1 MPRIRLYT
9 QKTNP
14 YAEKVARAL
23 NFKGLEHER
32 IVSDDPDDVARW
44 SPVTKQLPVLEVND
58 ERISDSSAILDRIEE
73 LFPEPP
79 LLSPDPVT
87 AGAQRRM
94 AEWSDVS
101 FVWYWNRWRAARFPQ
116 PGDEQPADRSL
127 IRKFKSGVLRSLG
140 LDSNQLTRLQ
150 VREAEI
156 GQELSNRLDD
166 LVVMLGARPF
176 FHSDQLGL
184 ADLSVFGMLQVMRDS
199 PMMGDGSQIDAR
211 PALVEYMERVEALTR
226 RPRED

>member
-1 MPRIRLYT
+1 MPLIRLYT
-9 QKTNP
+9 QKVNP

-23 NFKGLEHER
+23 YFKGLEHER
-32 IVSDDPDDVARW
+32 IVSEDPDDIARW
-44 SPVTKQLPVLEVND
+44 NPVTKQLPVLEVDD
-58 ERISDSSAILDRIEE
+58 ERVSDSGVILERIEE

-94 AEWSDVS
+94 ADWSDVS

-140 LDSNQLTRLQ
+140 LDSNQLTRLE

-166 LVVMLGARPF
+166 LVVMLGGREF
-176 FHSDQLGL
+176 FHSDQLSV

-199 PMMGDGSQIDAR
+199 PMMGDGSQLDAR
-211 PALVEYMERVEALTR
+211 PALVAYMERVEALTR
-226 RPRED
+226 RPRAD